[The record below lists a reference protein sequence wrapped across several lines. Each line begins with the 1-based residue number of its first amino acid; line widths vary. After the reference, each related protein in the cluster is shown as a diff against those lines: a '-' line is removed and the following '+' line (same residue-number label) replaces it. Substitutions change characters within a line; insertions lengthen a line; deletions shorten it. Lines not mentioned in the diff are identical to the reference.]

1 MFSPSI
7 NLRRG
12 EDVLF
17 RGLNILKSAFRSICI
32 YFAEGRM
39 YLNYFEALAFVS
51 FLCALPEL
59 TFCLEMFIE
68 MQNRLKA

>member
-1 MFSPSI
+1 
-7 NLRRG
+7 
-12 EDVLF
+12 
-17 RGLNILKSAFRSICI
+17 
-32 YFAEGRM
+32 M

-68 MQNRLKA
+68 MQNWLKA